1 MTAPADTGDL
11 AFEGALDEL
20 EALVERLEAGDLALE
35 QALATFERGVAL
47 SRRCA
52 ELLDRAEQRIDELVR
67 AQGGAAVRPFSAENA
82 RERLSRVDAQDYLAA
97 CLPRVER
104 ALDEA
109 LPRADEPPARLHAA
123 MRHLLFPGGKR
134 LRPALALAA
143 AEAVGGDADAAL
155 PAAVAVELV
164 HVYSLVHDDLPCMDD
179 DVERRGRPTVHV
191 AFDEATAVL
200 AGDALLT
207 AAFAALVAGAGERD
221 AAARV
226 LAVRDLARAAG
237 AAGLVGGQVDDL
249 ARTRSTSAAAVESV
263 HARKS
268 AALIAAVDH
277 ARARGSRGASEALL
291 AKLSAA
297 GVATGIAFQITDD
310 LLDADDD
317 EGCSLV
323 RVIGEAAARERAQ
336 ALLDQALAEIAELGA
351 RAEPLRALL
360 RYAVQRKL

>member
-1 MTAPADTGDL
+1 M
-11 AFEGALDEL
+11 
-20 EALVERLEAGDLALE
+20 
-35 QALATFERGVAL
+35 
-47 SRRCA
+47 
-52 ELLDRAEQRIDELVR
+52 
-67 AQGGAAVRPFSAENA
+67 
-82 RERLSRVDAQDYLAA
+82 DAQDYLAA

-104 ALDEA
+104 ALEAA

-143 AEAVGGDADAAL
+143 AEAVGGDPGAAL

-179 DVERRGRPTVHV
+179 DIERRGRPTVHV

-221 AAARV
+221 APARV

-237 AAGLVGGQVDDL
+237 AAGLVGGQLDDL
-249 ARTRSTSAAAVESV
+249 AGSFDSAAAVESV

-268 AALIAAVDH
+268 AALISASITAG
-277 ARARGSRGASEALL
+277 ARLAGAGEALL
-291 AKLSAA
+291 ARLAAA
-297 GVATGIAFQITDD
+297 GVAVGIAFQIADD

-323 RVIGEAAARERAQ
+323 RVAGEAAARERAQ
-336 ALLDQALAEIAELGA
+336 ELQGQALGALAELGE
-351 RAEPLRALL
+351 RAEPLRALF
-360 RYAVQRKL
+360 RYAVQRKR

>member
-1 MTAPADTGDL
+1 MVQRLEG
-11 AFEGALDEL
+11 GALGHTPS
-20 EALVERLEAGDLALE
+20 GDM
-35 QALATFERGVAL
+35 
-47 SRRCA
+47 
-52 ELLDRAEQRIDELVR
+52 
-67 AQGGAAVRPFSAENA
+67 
-82 RERLSRVDAQDYLAA
+82 DAQDYLAA

-249 ARTRSTSAAAVESV
+249 ASASFAQRAEGERSPSGWFESAAAVESV

-268 AALIAAVDH
+268 AALIAASITAG
-277 ARARGSRGASEALL
+277 ARLAGASEALL

-336 ALLDQALAEIAELGA
+336 ALQGQALAGIAELGA